1 VTSTGEPVMFQYMPP
16 GPSESSILPD
26 SGLSLNAN
34 HGRPASFMQQ
44 PAPWMKPRVVEINVN
59 ETYEERD
66 EEENGYTQ
74 LPNST
79 QDSIPAIPPVTK
91 DFFTLSTGKRKHDE
105 MASGYVSGKYIPQQ
119 DGAGDEELSLA
130 SSVVAIS
137 SHTAST
143 QTT

>member
-1 VTSTGEPVMFQYMPP
+1 MDNWCFVR
-16 GPSESSILPD
+16 I
-26 SGLSLNAN
+26 
-34 HGRPASFMQQ
+34 SF
-44 PAPWMKPRVVEINVN
+44 A
-59 ETYEERD
+59 
-66 EEENGYTQ
+66 Q
-74 LPNST
+74 LCFLLHLE
-79 QDSIPAIPPVTK
+79 Q